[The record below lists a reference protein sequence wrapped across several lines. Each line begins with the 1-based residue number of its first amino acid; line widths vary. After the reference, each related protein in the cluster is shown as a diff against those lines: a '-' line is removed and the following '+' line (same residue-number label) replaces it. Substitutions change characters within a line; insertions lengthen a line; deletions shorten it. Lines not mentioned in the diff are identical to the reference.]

1 MRVAMTGATGFLG
14 GALLRELLNNGYE
27 VVALVRDLRKAKIWG
42 DFKNLVVVETDLTSV
57 REIPEIAGC
66 EVFYH
71 LAWSV
76 ERGNFDEQYKSIGIM
91 LNCFKLAKLAGCRR
105 FLGVGSQAE
114 YGETT
119 EQITEETAT
128 HPTEP
133 YGAAKLA
140 AYYLGERL
148 ANQLGIGFVWARV
161 FSVYGDHDKPYT
173 LYSRLT
179 HELARNGEFT
189 LTSDGSHIWNYL
201 HETDASRALRLL
213 AEMEACT
220 GIYNV
225 ASSLSM
231 PLKDYIEI
239 LRQRH
244 APNAK
249 VIYSTQ
255 KCAVN
260 LRVSTEKLRNA
271 IGDAFEKN
279 CDF

>member
-1 MRVAMTGATGFLG
+1 MKVAITGATGFLG
-14 GALLRELLNNGYE
+14 GALLRELINNGYE
-27 VVALVRDLRKAKIWG
+27 VVALVRDLCKAEQFR
-42 DFKNLVVVETDLTSV
+42 DLKNLVVVETDLVSA
-57 REIPEIAGC
+57 REIPEIVGC

-71 LAWSV
+71 LAWSL

-91 LNCFKLAKLAGCRR
+91 LNCLKLAKNAGCKH

-114 YGETT
+114 YGETN

-128 HPTEP
+128 NPTEP

-148 ANQLGIGFVWARV
+148 ANQLGIGFIWARM
-161 FSVYGDHDKPYT
+161 FSVYGDNDKPYT

-179 HELARNGEFT
+179 LELVQYGEIT

-201 HETDASRALRLL
+201 HEIDAARALRLL
-213 AEMEACT
+213 TEIETCT

-231 PLKDYIEI
+231 PLKNYIEI

-249 VIYSTQ
+249 VIYGTQ
-255 KCAVN
+255 RCAVN
-260 LRVSTEKLRNA
+260 LRVSTEKLRNS
-271 IGDAFEKN
+271 IGEFEERCN
-279 CDF
+279 FW